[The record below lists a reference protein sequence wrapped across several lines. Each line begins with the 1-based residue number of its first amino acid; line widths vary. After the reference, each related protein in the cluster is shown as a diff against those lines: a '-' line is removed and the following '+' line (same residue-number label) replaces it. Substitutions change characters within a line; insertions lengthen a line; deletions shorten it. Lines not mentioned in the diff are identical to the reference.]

1 MAPVVEVAATRR
13 HAPGSAHSSSAA
25 DSIPNVSRNRL
36 DSAPIASSPR
46 GTATANS
53 GKGSASAEA

>member
-25 DSIPNVSRNRL
+25 DSIPNVS
-36 DSAPIASSPR
+36 SAR
-46 GTATANS
+46 RTATANS